1 MAYRVGIVGTGGIAR
16 AHGNACQQIEEAEL
30 VAIYDV
36 SEEQLAK
43 YGEEFGVEARYT
55 DLHEMLAKEALDNAD
70 IMSYFKAD
78 FFTSAYGVKG
88 GTVPGSRATL
98 YVPEPDMERARA
110 LLTDMVDHD

>member
-43 YGEEFGVEARYT
+43 YGEEFGIEARYT
-55 DLHEMLAKEALDNAD
+55 DLDEMLAKEALD
-70 IMSYFKAD
+70 IKE
-78 FFTSAYGVKG
+78 GVDLELAESESGEEIDSESKSESES
-88 GTVPGSRATL
+88 GS
-98 YVPEPDMERARA
+98 E
-110 LLTDMVDHD
+110 